1 MVRKQS
7 RRFVSWLIIFSLI
20 FSLFGLSGGAS
31 ASNTDYTVSYTNSTA
46 SAVTLHWTTNNWTNI
61 TDTVMTKN
69 GTTFT
74 ANLNVQE
81 GATLIYC
88 YHITAPTDSWDSNGG
103 KNWTVVI
110 PVAGKYEAESAALSG
125 GAKINTNHTGYTGT
139 GFVDGYTTT
148 GATTTFNVQSSVAG
162 DYNATLH
169 YANATGSAKKVSIYV
184 NGVKVK
190 QTTLANLANWDEWG
204 TKQKRSPYKQAIIR
218 SLTNMTR
225 MILGI

>member
-1 MVRKQS
+1 MVSKQS
-7 RRFVSWLIIFSLI
+7 RRYISWLIIFSLI

-31 ASNTDYTVSYTNSTA
+31 ASNTDHTVTYTNPTA
-46 SAVTLHWTTNNWTNI
+46 TAVTLHWTTNNWANT

-88 YHITAPTDSWDSNGG
+88 YHITAPTDSWDNNGG

-110 PVAGKYEAESAALSG
+110 PVAGKYEAESASLSG
-125 GAKINTNHTGYTGT
+125 GAKVNTNHIGYSGT

-148 GATTTFNVQSSVAG
+148 GATATFNVQASAEGS
-162 DYNATLH
+162 YNATLH
-169 YANATGSAKKVSIYV
+169 YANASGSAKRCPFMSM
-184 NGVKVK
+184 
-190 QTTLANLANWDEWG
+190 E
-204 TKQKRSPYKQAIIR
+204 
-218 SLTNMTR
+218 
-225 MILGI
+225 